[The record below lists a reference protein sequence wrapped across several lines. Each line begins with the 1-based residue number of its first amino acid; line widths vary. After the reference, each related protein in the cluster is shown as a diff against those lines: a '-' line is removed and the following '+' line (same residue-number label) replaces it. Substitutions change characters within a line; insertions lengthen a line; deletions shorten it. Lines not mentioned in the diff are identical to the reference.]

1 MAKCNLGKVKKESM
15 LVSGHSL
22 KIWVGTSALIIR
34 VLSAWSELDL
44 FLARAIYLVDTLG
57 FRALALCWPT
67 HPHLEGNARVSIHS
81 TAVTVWLV
89 PEVGCGGVAMVTSA
103 QGVASPLWLGT
114 NPPITSIGD
123 LFLVFAY

>member
-22 KIWVGTSALIIR
+22 KICVGISALIR

-81 TAVTVWLV
+81 TAVTV
-89 PEVGCGGVAMVTSA
+89 
-103 QGVASPLWLGT
+103 
-114 NPPITSIGD
+114 
-123 LFLVFAY
+123 